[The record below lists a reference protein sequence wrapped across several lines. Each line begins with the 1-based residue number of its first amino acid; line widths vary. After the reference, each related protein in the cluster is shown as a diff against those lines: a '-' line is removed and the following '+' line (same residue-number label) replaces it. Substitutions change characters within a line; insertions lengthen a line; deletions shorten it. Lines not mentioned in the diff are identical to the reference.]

1 MEEKQLAIALRCLK
15 GVGAT
20 GAYQLYKQ
28 LGSAQAV
35 YEQRQ
40 SFNAFTKSTEADWN
54 DALKRADQELTFCD
68 KNAIRVLT
76 PLDADYPQLLLDA
89 HDAPV
94 VLFYKGTASLNPP
107 HSLAIVGTRHIT
119 EYGKE
124 VCQEFCSDLSRIISD
139 CLVVSGLAYGVDI
152 QAHRACLQNGLPTVG
167 ILAHGLDRIYP
178 SMHRNTAAAMVQQ
191 GGLLTEYLTGTN
203 PDKGNFVRRN
213 RIVAMMTA
221 ATLVVESAAKGGS
234 LITANIADSY
244 GRNIYAFPGRV
255 GDKYSEGCNQLIVQK
270 KATLITCAEE
280 MAYAQGWIDE
290 IEKRKQP
297 VQQELFLELE
307 GTQGEIYKCLK
318 DSGAM
323 SMNQLSAALQTPIQ
337 SISAALFDM
346 EMNGIVKQVSGGL
359 YKLIRQ

>member
-1 MEEKQLAIALRCLK
+1 MEEKQFAIALSCLK

-28 LGSAQAV
+28 LGTARAV
-35 YEQRQ
+35 YEQRRD
-40 SFNAFTKSTEADWN
+40 FNAFIKSSEHDW
-54 DALKRADQELTFCD
+54 DEALKRAEQELVFCE
-68 KNAIRVLT
+68 KNAIQVLT
-76 PLDADYPQLLLDA
+76 PIDTDYPQLLLDA

-94 VLFYKGTASLNPP
+94 ALFYKGNASLNVR
-107 HSLAIVGTRHIT
+107 HSLAVVGTRHIT

-124 VCQEFCSDLSRIISD
+124 ICQKFCTELGHILPDSLI
-139 CLVVSGLAYGVDI
+139 VSGLAYGVDI
-152 QAHRACLQNGLPTVG
+152 HAHRACLQNGLHTVG

-178 SMHRNTAAAMVQQ
+178 AIHRNTAAAMTGQ

-234 LITANIADSY
+234 LITANIAGSY
-244 GRNIYAFPGRV
+244 GRNIYAYPGRV
-255 GDKYSEGCNQLIVQK
+255 GDKYSEGCNQLIVSE
-270 KATLITCAEE
+270 KAKLITSAEE
-280 MAYAQGWIDE
+280 LAYAQGWIDE

-297 VQQELFLELE
+297 VQQDLFLELD
-307 GTQGEIYKCLK
+307 GTQGEVYNCLK
-318 DSGAM
+318 KTESM
-323 SMNQLSAALQTPIQ
+323 SMNQLSAALQIPIQ

-346 EMNGIVKQVSGGL
+346 EMDGIVKQVSGGL
-359 YKLIRQ
+359 YKLLR

>member
-1 MEEKQLAIALRCLK
+1 MEEKQFAIALACLK

-20 GAYQLYKQ
+20 GACQLYKQ
-28 LGSAQAV
+28 LGSARAV

-40 SFNAFTKSTEADWN
+40 AFNTFIKSTDHDW
-54 DALKRADQELTFCD
+54 DAALKRAEQELAFCE

-76 PLDADYPQLLLDA
+76 PTDADYPQLLLEA

-94 VLFYKGTASLNPP
+94 ALFYKGNASLNVK
-107 HSLAIVGTRHIT
+107 HILAVVGTRHIT

-124 VCQEFCSDLSRIISD
+124 ICQRFCADLSHILPDSLI
-139 CLVVSGLAYGVDI
+139 VSGLAYGVDI
-152 QAHRACLQNGLPTVG
+152 HAHRACLQNGLPTVG

-178 SMHRNTAAAMVQQ
+178 AMHRNTAAAMVNQ

-234 LITANIADSY
+234 LITASIADSY
-244 GRNIYAFPGRV
+244 GRNIYAYPGRV
-255 GDKYSEGCNQLIVQK
+255 GDKYSEGCNQLIVRD
-270 KATLITCAEE
+270 KAKLITCADEL
-280 MAYAQGWIDE
+280 AYAQGWTDE

-297 VQQELFLELE
+297 VQQELFLELD
-307 GTQGEIYKCLK
+307 GTQGDVYNCLK
-318 DSGAM
+318 KSGDM
-323 SMNQLSAALQTPIQ
+323 SMNQLSTALHTPIH

-346 EMNGIVKQVSGGL
+346 EMDGIVKQVGGGL
-359 YKLIRQ
+359 YKLVR